1 MIAPQRK
8 RQKQEKQFNAA
19 LKKGD
24 RVVTISGMHGKV
36 LDLNEDGTCI
46 LETSAGRIKFDRAS
60 ISMEKSKRLSASTRK
75 KITIVFLKKAAPF
88 GRLFLILIV
97 LTRTYSLPQFLL

>member
-1 MIAPQRK
+1 MGEGLQQFIPLILVFAVFYFFLIAPQRK
-8 RQKQEKQFNAA
+8 RQKQEKQYIAE

-46 LETSAGRIKFDRAS
+46 IETGAGKIKFDRSA
-60 ISMEKSKRLSASTRK
+60 ISMEKSKRLNAPAK
-75 KITIVFLKKAAPF
+75 K
-88 GRLFLILIV
+88 
-97 LTRTYSLPQFLL
+97 

>member
-1 MIAPQRK
+1 MEGLQSFLPLILMFAVVYFFMIAPQRK

-46 LETSAGRIKFDRAS
+46 LETGAGRIKFDRAS
-60 ISMEKSKRLSASTRK
+60 ISMEKSKRLSAPAK
-75 KITIVFLKKAAPF
+75 K
-88 GRLFLILIV
+88 
-97 LTRTYSLPQFLL
+97 